1 MLSPPRA
8 MTITTPTWSDVVVGV
23 LILALAMAYVVL
35 VLREPRPP
43 R

>member
-1 MLSPPRA
+1 VRPVL
-8 MTITTPTWSDVVVGV
+8 VGV
-23 LILALAMAYVVL
+23 LTLVLAMAYVVL

>member
-1 MLSPPRA
+1 VRPVL
-8 MTITTPTWSDVVVGV
+8 VGV
-23 LILALAMAYVVL
+23 LILALALAYVVL